1 MRSSLNC
8 ARLLISYLKA
18 SELVTLHFIFLSK
31 NEEALILNLVDK
43 NSVNVNNHNFVI
55 QWIKN
60 RRI

>member
-55 QWIKN
+55 Q
-60 RRI
+60 